1 MSEQPIHSPDPVSAA
16 LALCPDEALAPL
28 SGADQEAAALAAIV
42 LIEQLKARLDALAV
56 SAWRGLYAGYAR
68 EAAER
73 LVPLVEA
80 ARAGAAVRGSLPGP
94 AALRAQAAAA
104 VRGGVVAEVMAAT
117 GLPEGECWRRLR
129 LATAEPARSEGLIA
143 MLAAGEADLARVARL
158 CDEIS
163 ELDAEEAGE
172 VALRVVAPCRD
183 GSVASHALVGRRLRR
198 ALAQHRADDPAAAA
212 KHAERA
218 KRARRTSAELFDDG
232 TGVVRIVGEAARV
245 CSVMSR
251 IDALARG
258 LRAGGGYSEV
268 TLDQLRSDVA
278 FELLMRGDGR
288 VVSDR
293 PESGPTPVGDG
304 ASIGAASLAPAA
316 VVGTAPLIPGQRFG
330 AAPPAHV
337 DVIVTLA
344 TLLGCDDEPGELP
357 GFGFVSA
364 SHVRQ
369 IAHAAGS
376 VWRRLVVDDRT
387 GALIEVSTH
396 RYRPTEAM
404 RTHVAARD
412 RVCRGPGCQVSPI
425 GADLDHDVPWP
436 AGESSAAN
444 LSVKH
449 RRHHQL
455 KTFGLWSTRQD
466 PETASVT
473 WTTLAGRSYVT
484 EPHDY
489 LDGRH
494 AGAWAAHAVST
505 RHTDDPADDPPP
517 F

>member
-143 MLAAGEADLARVARL
+143 MLAAGEADLARVARV
-158 CDEIS
+158 CDEAS
-163 ELDAEEAGE
+163 ELDAEKAGE

-232 TGVVRIVGEAARV
+232 TGVVRIVGEADRV

-293 PESGPTPVGDG
+293 PEVDG
-304 ASIGAASLAPAA
+304 AVMAQDG
-316 VVGTAPLIPGQRFG
+316 GFG
-330 AAPPAHV
+330 AAPPAHA

-412 RVCRGPGCQVSPI
+412 RVCRGPGCQVSPV
-425 GADLDHDVPWP
+425 GADLDHDIPWP
-436 AGESSAAN
+436 AGETSAAN

-473 WTTLAGRSYVT
+473 WTTLAGRSYVS

-494 AGAWAAHAVST
+494 AGVWAAHAVTT
-505 RHTDDPADDPPP
+505 RHTNDLADDPPP

>member
-1 MSEQPIHSPDPVSAA
+1 VSAA

-258 LRAGGGYSEV
+258 LRAGGGDPRPTAFRCRFRV
-268 TLDQLRSDVA
+268 AHARRRAGCVRSAREWTDPRWRRREHRRRVPRPR
-278 FELLMRGDGR
+278 RGGR
-288 VVSDR
+288 YCAAHPR
-293 PESGPTPVGDG
+293 PEVRGCAPGPCGRDRHLG
-304 ASIGAASLAPAA
+304 N
-316 VVGTAPLIPGQRFG
+316 VVG
-330 AAPPAHV
+330 
-337 DVIVTLA
+337 
-344 TLLGCDDEPGELP
+344 
-357 GFGFVSA
+357 
-364 SHVRQ
+364 VR
-369 IAHAAGS
+369 
-376 VWRRLVVDDRT
+376 
-387 GALIEVSTH
+387 
-396 RYRPTEAM
+396 
-404 RTHVAARD
+404 
-412 RVCRGPGCQVSPI
+412 
-425 GADLDHDVPWP
+425 
-436 AGESSAAN
+436 
-444 LSVKH
+444 
-449 RRHHQL
+449 
-455 KTFGLWSTRQD
+455 
-466 PETASVT
+466 
-473 WTTLAGRSYVT
+473 
-484 EPHDY
+484 
-489 LDGRH
+489 
-494 AGAWAAHAVST
+494 
-505 RHTDDPADDPPP
+505 
-517 F
+517 

>member
-232 TGVVRIVGEAARV
+232 TGVVRIVGEADRV

-293 PESGPTPVGDG
+293 PEVDG
-304 ASIGAASLAPAA
+304 AVMAQDG
-316 VVGTAPLIPGQRFG
+316 GFG

-436 AGESSAAN
+436 AGETSAAN

-473 WTTLAGRSYVT
+473 WTTLAGRSYVS

>member
-1 MSEQPIHSPDPVSAA
+1 MSEQPILSPDPVSAA

-143 MLAAGEADLARVARL
+143 MLAAGEADLARVARV
-158 CDEIS
+158 CDEAS
-163 ELDAEEAGE
+163 ELDAEKAGE

-232 TGVVRIVGEAARV
+232 TGVVRIVGEADRV

-293 PESGPTPVGDG
+293 PEVDG
-304 ASIGAASLAPAA
+304 AVMAQDG
-316 VVGTAPLIPGQRFG
+316 GFG

-436 AGESSAAN
+436 AGQTSAAN

-455 KTFGLWSTRQD
+455 KTFGLWSTHQD

-484 EPHDY
+484 DPHDY

-505 RHTDDPADDPPP
+505 RHTGDPADDPPP

>member
-1 MSEQPIHSPDPVSAA
+1 MCI
-16 LALCPDEALAPL
+16 
-28 SGADQEAAALAAIV
+28 
-42 LIEQLKARLDALAV
+42 
-56 SAWRGLYAGYAR
+56 
-68 EAAER
+68 
-73 LVPLVEA
+73 
-80 ARAGAAVRGSLPGP
+80 
-94 AALRAQAAAA
+94 
-104 VRGGVVAEVMAAT
+104 
-117 GLPEGECWRRLR
+117 
-129 LATAEPARSEGLIA
+129 
-143 MLAAGEADLARVARL
+143 
-158 CDEIS
+158 
-163 ELDAEEAGE
+163 
-172 VALRVVAPCRD
+172 RD
-183 GSVASHALVGRRLRR
+183 
-198 ALAQHRADDPAAAA
+198 RAD
-212 KHAERA
+212 
-218 KRARRTSAELFDDG
+218 
-232 TGVVRIVGEAARV
+232 RV

-293 PESGPTPVGDG
+293 PEVDG
-304 ASIGAASLAPAA
+304 AVMAQDG
-316 VVGTAPLIPGQRFG
+316 GFG
-330 AAPPAHV
+330 AAPPAHA

-412 RVCRGPGCQVSPI
+412 RVCRGPGCQVSPV
-425 GADLDHDVPWP
+425 GADLDHDIPWP
-436 AGESSAAN
+436 AGETSAAN

-473 WTTLAGRSYVT
+473 WTTLAGRSYVS

-494 AGAWAAHAVST
+494 AGVWAAHAVTT
-505 RHTDDPADDPPP
+505 RHTNDLADDPPP